1 MARLHKTSSP
11 SRLLGLLLPTAL
23 LFSGCIGNAEFSE
36 YSSDYEPFS
45 EEDSVLLAAADEEL
59 ARVEAAPRRAFD
71 DGVEEPEAE
80 GLILAPEMV
89 TGYVGE
95 ILVVEVLLSNPELGE
110 LRPASLPEEVI
121 FEAWAGGA
129 SVEWVP
135 EPRHIGK
142 HNFVF
147 LVVDGDDPDLVLAQK
162 SILVSVLPR
171 FSLVEYG
178 F

>member
-1 MARLHKTSSP
+1 MARPHNTSAFT
-11 SRLLGLLLPTAL
+11 RLCGVLFSAAL
-23 LFSGCIGNAEFSE
+23 TVSGCIGTAEFTE
-36 YSSDYEPFS
+36 YSTDYDNLT
-45 EEDSVLLAAADEEL
+45 EEDSLSHPAVDEEL
-59 ARVEAAPRRAFD
+59 TRVEAAARRAFD
-71 DGVEEPEAE
+71 EGSEEPEAE

-95 ILVVEVLLSNPELGE
+95 MLVVEVLLSNPELGE

>member
-1 MARLHKTSSP
+1 MPRPLDTSFWI
-11 SRLLGLLLPTAL
+11 LAAVALALG
-23 LFSGCIGNAEFSE
+23 GCIGTAEISDYPTGASANAET
-36 YSSDYEPFS
+36 
-45 EEDSVLLAAADEEL
+45 DSLATYVVDEEL
-59 ARVEAAPRRAFD
+59 MQAEAAPRRAFD
-71 DGVEEPEAE
+71 EGADDPEAE
-80 GLILAPEMV
+80 GLILAPEVV

-95 ILVVEVLLSNPELGE
+95 VLTVEVLLSDPELGD
-110 LRPASLPEEVI
+110 LRPAMLPEEVI

-135 EPRHIGK
+135 EPRHIGQ
-142 HNFVF
+142 HDFVF

-162 SILVSVLPR
+162 TILVSVLPR

>member
-1 MARLHKTSSP
+1 MPRQLNKCAWVL
-11 SRLLGLLLPTAL
+11 TAAAL
-23 LFSGCIGNAEFSE
+23 VLSGCIGTAEISDYSSEATTNAELDSL
-36 YSSDYEPFS
+36 STNAVS
-45 EEDSVLLAAADEEL
+45 EELMRLET
-59 ARVEAAPRRAFD
+59 APRRAFD
-71 DGVEEPEAE
+71 EGGGDPEAE
-80 GLILAPEMV
+80 GLILAPDVV

-95 ILVVEVLLSNPELGE
+95 ILTVEVLLSNPELGE
-110 LRPASLPEEVI
+110 LRPAMLPEEVI

-135 EPRHIGK
+135 ETRHIGQ
-142 HNFVF
+142 HDFVF

-162 SILVSVLPR
+162 TILVSVLPR

>member
-1 MARLHKTSSP
+1 MEPMTSRSSQWKYLSASLRARLST
-11 SRLLGLLLPTAL
+11 
-23 LFSGCIGNAEFSE
+23 
-36 YSSDYEPFS
+36 Y
-45 EEDSVLLAAADEEL
+45 VMDEEL
-59 ARVEAAPRRAFD
+59 VRAEAAPRRAFD
-71 DGVEEPEAE
+71 EGVDDPEAE
-80 GLILAPEMV
+80 GLILAPEVV

-95 ILVVEVLLSNPELGE
+95 VLTVEVLLSNPELGE
-110 LRPASLPEEVI
+110 LRPSMLPEEVI

-135 EPRHIGK
+135 EPRHIGQ
-142 HNFVF
+142 HDFVF

-162 SILVSVLPR
+162 TILVSVLPR